1 MKAVLEQLNSRLD
14 ETDVSDYFLDGLK
27 DERLVIL
34 GSYDLSYYHDVEI
47 VFEEVRYICC
57 PIRLDSPRFRPADE
71 AERRIALEKAGEN
84 ADPDGD
90 IHVISIDEEG
100 SRKGQHFIIASDVSF
115 RFEKVLHYVNDDV
128 MGE

>member
-1 MKAVLEQLNSRLD
+1 MKTVLEQLNSRLD
-14 ETDVSDYFLDGLK
+14 ETAVSDYFLYELK

-34 GSYDLSYYHDVEI
+34 GSHDLSYYHDVEI

-57 PIRLDSPRFRPADE
+57 PTRLDSPRFRPADE
-71 AERRIALEKAGEN
+71 AERLIALEKAGKR

-100 SRKGQHFIIASDVSF
+100 SRKGQHFIIVSDVSF